1 MDNYLYLIINLTA
14 ISLPFACSFEHRVRY
29 FKKFLSLAP
38 GFLSTI
44 VFFIVWDIFF
54 TKWGI
59 WGFNKNYLMGLEF
72 FALPL
77 EEYLFFLCIPY
88 SSLFIHFCKE
98 KLTPKLKFS
107 NLTTK
112 FFVIGLTSFL
122 LIISILNFNKFYT
135 FSAFILAVISINL
148 SFFRAPQ
155 LLNSFFVSYIF
166 ILIPFFIVNG
176 LLTGSFIIDEIVWYN
191 NNHNLGLRIGTIPI
205 EDIFYGFSMLFL
217 PLYINH
223 ELNNKMSD

>member
-14 ISLPFACSFEHRVRY
+14 ISLPLACSFEHRVRY

-38 GFLSTI
+38 GFLSTV

-107 NLTTK
+107 NLATK
-112 FFVIGLTSFL
+112 FFVIGLSSFL
-122 LIISILNFNKFYT
+122 LILGILNFNKFYT
-135 FSAFILAVISINL
+135 FSAFVLAVTSINL

>member
-1 MDNYLYLIINLTA
+1 MVEHNGADKKILSLLHKIKLGNSAQRMDNYLYLIINLTA

-59 WGFNKNYLMGLEF
+59 WGFNKNYLMGIEF

-122 LIISILNFNKFYT
+122 LIISILNFLAKDNILNK
-135 FSAFILAVISINL
+135 
-148 SFFRAPQ
+148 
-155 LLNSFFVSYIF
+155 LL
-166 ILIPFFIVNG
+166 
-176 LLTGSFIIDEIVWYN
+176 
-191 NNHNLGLRIGTIPI
+191 
-205 EDIFYGFSMLFL
+205 
-217 PLYINH
+217 
-223 ELNNKMSD
+223 

>member
-1 MDNYLYLIINLTA
+1 
-14 ISLPFACSFEHRVRY
+14 
-29 FKKFLSLAP
+29 
-38 GFLSTI
+38 
-44 VFFIVWDIFF
+44 
-54 TKWGI
+54 
-59 WGFNKNYLMGLEF
+59 MGLEF

-135 FSAFILAVISINL
+135 FSAFILAVIAINL

-155 LLNSFFVSYIF
+155 LLNSFLVSYIF

-191 NNHNLGLRIGTIPI
+191 NNHNLGLRIGTIPF

-223 ELNNKMSD
+223 ELNHNMSD

>member
-122 LIISILNFNKFYT
+122 LIISILNLKIGRKITIKLELKIINERGLHARASAKFAAVVDSYKSFVEVT
-135 FSAFILAVISINL
+135 KDNLVVPGNSIMGLLTLAAEKGSVISIKITDEDEKVL
-148 SFFRAPQ
+148 EEKLKS
-155 LLNSFFVSYIF
+155 L
-166 ILIPFFIVNG
+166 VNNYFG
-176 LLTGSFIIDEIVWYN
+176 EGI
-191 NNHNLGLRIGTIPI
+191 
-205 EDIFYGFSMLFL
+205 
-217 PLYINH
+217 
-223 ELNNKMSD
+223 

>member
-1 MDNYLYLIINLTA
+1 
-14 ISLPFACSFEHRVRY
+14 
-29 FKKFLSLAP
+29 
-38 GFLSTI
+38 
-44 VFFIVWDIFF
+44 
-54 TKWGI
+54 
-59 WGFNKNYLMGLEF
+59 MGLEF

-88 SSLFIHFCKE
+88 SSLFIHICKE

-155 LLNSFFVSYIF
+155 LLNSFLVSYIF

-191 NNHNLGLRIGTIPI
+191 NNHNLGLRIGTIPF

-223 ELNNKMSD
+223 ELNHNMSD

>member
-1 MDNYLYLIINLTA
+1 
-14 ISLPFACSFEHRVRY
+14 
-29 FKKFLSLAP
+29 
-38 GFLSTI
+38 
-44 VFFIVWDIFF
+44 
-54 TKWGI
+54 
-59 WGFNKNYLMGLEF
+59 MGLEF

-107 NLTTK
+107 NPTTK

-191 NNHNLGLRIGTIPI
+191 NNHNLGLRIGTIPF

-223 ELNNKMSD
+223 ELNNNMSD

>member
-14 ISLPFACSFEHRVRY
+14 ISIPLACSFEYRVRY
-29 FKKFLSLAP
+29 FKKFISLAP

-44 VFFIVWDIFF
+44 AFFIVWDIFF

-59 WGFNKNYLMGLEF
+59 WGFNKSYLMGLEF
-72 FALPL
+72 FGLPL
-77 EEYLFFLCIPY
+77 EECLFFLCIPY

-166 ILIPFFIVNG
+166 ILIPFFVVNG
-176 LLTGSFIIDEIVWYN
+176 LLTGSFIVDEIVWYN
-191 NNHNLGLRIGTIPI
+191 NNHNLGLRIGTIPF
-205 EDIFYGFSMLFL
+205 EDIFYGFSLLFL

-223 ELNNKMSD
+223 ELNNSMPD

>member
-122 LIISILNFNKFYT
+122 LIISIY
-135 FSAFILAVISINL
+135 V
-148 SFFRAPQ
+148 SFFTYSQ
-155 LLNSFFVSYIF
+155 IWLVESIKKIKIGGSSSKEFLKKTIKNKEKLKGFGFYSYFFT
-166 ILIPFFIVNG
+166 ILIPKQKFI
-176 LLTGSFIIDEIVWYN
+176 Y
-191 NNHNLGLRIGTIPI
+191 
-205 EDIFYGFSMLFL
+205 
-217 PLYINH
+217 
-223 ELNNKMSD
+223 